1 MTDHIKIPEPRFAPW
16 LMEPMRRNRPVYLK
30 VALAAVMINIFG
42 LMTSLFTMT
51 VYDRVV
57 PNNATSSLVALS
69 IGLAVIVVFDF
80 MLKLLRAYFVD
91 IAGASIDREV
101 GETLFG
107 RLLSLRLDLK
117 KGSTGSLTGLMR
129 ELEALRDF
137 FASATMTA
145 IVDLPFVF
153 LTLGLVAIIGGKV
166 VFVPAL
172 AIPVVIGV
180 GLLTQP
186 AMDRLAAK
194 SMGEGLQKQSVLVE
208 TVGGLETVKATGAG
222 RLLARRWRKAVEQ
235 HSQSS
240 LRQRLVAS
248 IGITTATSAG
258 TISYAG
264 VVVVGVGMIAT
275 QSMTMGG
282 LIACSILAGRAV
294 APLAQISQLLSR
306 MTATRTAYRQ
316 LNEMMRQP
324 PEGPAGEGLKL
335 TSVRGKIEFR
345 NVAFRYP
352 GAPEKTLDGV
362 SFTIQPGEHVAL
374 LGRVGSGKSTIARL
388 LLGLYSPE
396 EGVVMVDGTDIRQ
409 IEPVDLRRHMGAA
422 LQESVL
428 LTGSVRE
435 NIGLGREDV
444 DDEELLR
451 ASELSGTHGFI
462 GQIANGYDLR
472 LADRGEGLSG
482 GQRQSIALARALA
495 GRPRI
500 VIFDEPTS
508 AMDTQSEQQLLQR
521 LQGELKDRTL
531 MLITHRP
538 PLLALVSRILLVERG
553 RVVADGP
560 RDEILKKLT
569 QPPAPPAAAG
579 APRAA

>member
-579 APRAA
+579 APKAA

>member
-1 MTDHIKIPEPRFAPW
+1 VTDHHIPIPKTRFAPW
-16 LMEPMRRNRPVYLK
+16 LMEPMRRNRSVYFK

-69 IGLAVIVVFDF
+69 IGLAIIVIFDF
-80 MLKLLRAYFVD
+80 ALKLLRAYFVD

-145 IVDLPFVF
+145 IVDLPFIF
-153 LTLGLVAIIGGKV
+153 LTLALVAIIGGKV
-166 VFVPAL
+166 VFVPAA
-172 AIPVVIGV
+172 AIPIVIGV

-222 RLLARRWRKAVEQ
+222 RLLAKRWARAVEQ
-235 HSQSS
+235 HSASS

-264 VVVVGVGMIAT
+264 VVVVGVGLIAK
-275 QSMTMGG
+275 QEMTMGG
-282 LIACSILAGRAV
+282 LIACSILAGRAI

-306 MTATRTAYRQ
+306 MTTTRTAYRQ
-316 LNEMMRQP
+316 LNQMMNLP
-324 PEGPAGEGLKL
+324 PEGPSGEGLKL
-335 TSVRGKIEFR
+335 SKVKGRIEFR
-345 NVAFRYP
+345 NVSFRYP
-352 GAPEKTLDGV
+352 GGPEKTLDGV
-362 SFTIQPGEHVAL
+362 SFVVEPGEHVAL

-388 LLGLYSPE
+388 ILGLYPPE
-396 EGVVMVDGTDIRQ
+396 EGVVMIDGTDIRQ
-409 IEPVDLRRHMGAA
+409 MDPVELRRHLGAA

-435 NIGLGREDV
+435 NIVLGREEV

-462 GQIANGYDLR
+462 GQVANGYDLR

-495 GRPRI
+495 ARPKI
-500 VIFDEPTS
+500 VLFDEPTS
-508 AMDTQSEQQLLQR
+508 AMDSQSETALLQR
-521 LQGELKDRTL
+521 LQSELKDRTL
-531 MLITHRP
+531 VLITHRP
-538 PLLALVSRILLVERG
+538 PLLALVSRILLIDRG

-560 RDEILKKLT
+560 RDEVLKRIS
-569 QPPAPPAAAG
+569 QPQTP

>member
-1 MTDHIKIPEPRFAPW
+1 VSEEIIKVPKRRFGEW
-16 LMEPMRRNRPVYLK
+16 LMEPMRRNRPIYMK

-69 IGLAVIVVFDF
+69 IGLLVIVVFDF
-80 MLKLLRAYFVD
+80 VLKLLRAYFVD
-91 IAGASIDREV
+91 IAGASIDRDI
-101 GETLFG
+101 GESVFA
-107 RLLSLRLDLK
+107 RLLGLRLDLK

-137 FASATMTA
+137 FASATLTA
-145 IVDLPFVF
+145 IVDLPFI
-153 LTLGLVAIIGGKV
+153 LITLAVVALIGGWV
-166 VFVPAL
+166 VLVPAL
-172 AIPVVIGV
+172 AIPVVVGV

-186 AMDRLAAK
+186 AMDRLSAK

-222 RLLARRWRKAVEQ
+222 PLLARRWAKAVDQ
-235 HSQSS
+235 HSASS

-264 VVVVGVGMIAT
+264 VVVVGVGLIAT
-275 QSMTMGG
+275 QDLTMGG

-306 MTATRTAYRQ
+306 LTSTRTAYRQ
-316 LNEMMRQP
+316 LNDLMNLP
-324 PEGPAGEGLKL
+324 PEGPVGEGIKLSALKGR
-335 TSVRGKIEFR
+335 VEFR
-345 NVAFRYP
+345 NVSFRYP
-352 GAPEKTLDGV
+352 GAPEKTLESI
-362 SFTIQPGEHVAL
+362 SFTVEPGEHVAL

-388 LLGLYSPE
+388 VMGLYPPE
-396 EGVVMVDGTDIRQ
+396 EGLVMVDGTDIRQ
-409 IEPVDLRRHMGAA
+409 LAPSDLRRNMGVA

-428 LTGSVRE
+428 LSGTVRD
-435 NIGLGREDV
+435 NIGLARAVV
-444 DDEELLR
+444 DDEEMVR
-451 ASELSGTHGFI
+451 AADLSGTHAFM

-482 GQRQSIALARALA
+482 GQRQSIAIARALA
-495 GRPRI
+495 GSPPLL
-500 VIFDEPTS
+500 VFDEPSS
-508 AMDTQSEQQLLQR
+508 AMDSQTETALIQR
-521 LQGELKDRTL
+521 LQEELKGRTL
-531 MLITHRP
+531 ILITHRP
-538 PLLALVSRILLVERG
+538 PLLALVSRILLIDKG
-553 RVVADGP
+553 RVVSDGP
-560 RDEILKKLT
+560 RDEVLKQLT
-569 QPPAPPAAAG
+569 RPAPQKAA
-579 APRAA
+579 

>member
-1 MTDHIKIPEPRFAPW
+1 MTDHHIPIPKTRFAPW
-16 LMEPMRRNRPVYLK
+16 LMEPMRRNRSVYFK

-57 PNNATSSLVALS
+57 PNNATASLVALS
-69 IGLAVIVVFDF
+69 IGLAIIVVFDF
-80 MLKLLRAYFVD
+80 ALKLLRAYFVD

-145 IVDLPFVF
+145 IVDLPFIF
-153 LTLGLVAIIGGKV
+153 LTLALVAIIGGKV

-172 AIPVVIGV
+172 AIPIVIGV

-186 AMDRLAAK
+186 AMDRLSAK

-222 RLLARRWRKAVEQ
+222 RLLARRWARAVEQ
-235 HSQSS
+235 HSASS

-264 VVVVGVGMIAT
+264 VVVVGVGLIAK
-275 QSMTMGG
+275 QEMTMGG
-282 LIACSILAGRAV
+282 LIACSILAGRAI

-306 MTATRTAYRQ
+306 MTTTRTAYRQ
-316 LNEMMRQP
+316 LNQMMNLP
-324 PEGPAGEGLKL
+324 PEGPSGEGLKL
-335 TSVRGKIEFR
+335 AGVKGRIEFR
-345 NVAFRYP
+345 NVSFRYP

-362 SFTIQPGEHVAL
+362 SFTVEPGEHVAL

-388 LLGLYSPE
+388 ILGLYPPE
-396 EGVVMVDGTDIRQ
+396 EGVVMIDGTDIRQ
-409 IEPVDLRRHMGAA
+409 LDPVELRRHLGAA

-435 NIGLGREDV
+435 NIVLGREEV

-451 ASELSGTHGFI
+451 ASDLSGTHGFI
-462 GQIANGYDLR
+462 GQVANGYDLR

-500 VIFDEPTS
+500 VLFDEPTS
-508 AMDTQSEQQLLQR
+508 AMDSQSETALLQR

-531 MLITHRP
+531 VLITHRP
-538 PLLALVSRILLVERG
+538 PLLALVSRILLIERG

-560 RDEILKKLT
+560 RDEVLKRIT
-569 QPPAPPAAAG
+569 QPQAP

>member
-1 MTDHIKIPEPRFAPW
+1 MSEEIIKVPNRRFGEW
-16 LMEPMRRNRPVYLK
+16 LMEPMRRNRPIYMK

-69 IGLAVIVVFDF
+69 IGLVVIVIFDF
-80 MLKLLRAYFVD
+80 VLKLLRAYFVD
-91 IAGASIDREV
+91 IAGASIDRDI
-101 GETLFG
+101 GESVFA
-107 RLLSLRLDLK
+107 RLLGLRLDLK

-137 FASATMTA
+137 FASATLTA
-145 IVDLPFVF
+145 IVDLPFI
-153 LTLGLVAIIGGKV
+153 LITLAVVALIGGWV
-166 VFVPAL
+166 VLVPAL
-172 AIPVVIGV
+172 AIPVVVGV

-186 AMDRLAAK
+186 AMDRLSAK

-222 RLLARRWRKAVEQ
+222 PLLARRWAKAVDQ
-235 HSQSS
+235 HSASS

-264 VVVVGVGMIAT
+264 VVVVGVGLIAT
-275 QSMTMGG
+275 QDLTMGG

-306 MTATRTAYRQ
+306 LTSTRTAYRQ
-316 LNEMMRQP
+316 LNDLMNLP
-324 PEGPAGEGLKL
+324 PEGPVGEGIKLSALKGR
-335 TSVRGKIEFR
+335 VEFR
-345 NVAFRYP
+345 NVSFRYP
-352 GAPEKTLDGV
+352 GAPEKTLESI
-362 SFTIQPGEHVAL
+362 SFTVEPGEHVAL

-388 LLGLYSPE
+388 VMGLYPPE
-396 EGVVMVDGTDIRQ
+396 EGLVMVDGTDIRQ
-409 IEPVDLRRHMGAA
+409 LTPADLRRNMGVA

-428 LTGSVRE
+428 LSGTVRD
-435 NIGLGREDV
+435 NIGLARAAV
-444 DDEELLR
+444 DDEEMVR
-451 ASELSGTHGFI
+451 AAELSGTHAFM

-482 GQRQSIALARALA
+482 GQRQSIAIARALA
-495 GRPRI
+495 GSPPLL
-500 VIFDEPTS
+500 VFDEPSS
-508 AMDTQSEQQLLQR
+508 AMDSQTETALIQR
-521 LQGELKDRTL
+521 LQEELKGRTL
-531 MLITHRP
+531 ILITHRP
-538 PLLALVSRILLVERG
+538 PLLALVSRILLIDKG

-560 RDEILKKLT
+560 RDEVLKQLT
-569 QPPAPPAAAG
+569 RPAPQKAA
-579 APRAA
+579 